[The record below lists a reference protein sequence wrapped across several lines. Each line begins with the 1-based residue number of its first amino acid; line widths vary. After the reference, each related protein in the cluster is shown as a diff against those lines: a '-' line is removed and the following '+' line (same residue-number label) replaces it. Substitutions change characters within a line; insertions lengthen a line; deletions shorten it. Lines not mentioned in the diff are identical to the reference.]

1 MLGREFLLRRIKK
14 LKSKNN
20 QRGFTLLELLVVV
33 AILAAIAGTAT
44 VALQDTDARAA
55 AAAHVAM
62 MDELNKGVNT
72 FRVLQHNVY
81 PNNLDSL
88 MSAELGSAYTSGTAV
103 TATVLPHTNGEILG
117 IEDSIDAGAVISG
130 VADVMG
136 DIGMEELRIIDA
148 TATDLPEGV
157 GSCAVDGLQDVI
169 SDRSNA
175 VVAGN
180 IFNGSAGNGCGT
192 SVEVADLDNVV
203 YWTGAIERILGP
215 GEYGDAEYD
224 PSTSTVSNT
233 ASTPEDGAVA
243 PIMMAV
249 GFGPSSDL
257 FSTNNLGAMTSV
269 PVYRHVNADQYNR
282 FIGLF
287 KVAEAE
293 YDGTNTIWGTPTAVD
308 QVLFVGVVDG
318 AGDTKEEELG
328 EWDGTRNTI

>member
-1 MLGREFLLRRIKK
+1 MLGREFLLKRIKK

-88 MSAELGSAYTSGTAV
+88 MSVDDVSAPTTYTL
-103 TATVLPHTNGEILG
+103 LPNGDGEILG
-117 IEDSIDAGAVISG
+117 IGDVAAYTPTAEVTAVM
-130 VADVMG
+130 A
-136 DIGMEELRIIDA
+136 DIGMEEMRYIDA
-148 TATDLPEGV
+148 AGNDLPEDV
-157 GSCAVDGLQDVI
+157 TTCAVDDLQDVI

-180 IFNGSAGNGCGT
+180 IFNGSAGNGCGASIEVGQDT
-192 SVEVADLDNVV
+192 DADDVDDVIADVAVWSGSV
-203 YWTGAIERILGP
+203 ERILGP
-215 GEYGDAEYD
+215 GEYVDAVFD
-224 PSTSTVSNT
+224 GSTMSSTE
-233 ASTPEDGAVA
+233 TPEEGAVA
-243 PIMMAV
+243 PVLLAV
-249 GFGPSSDL
+249 GFGPASDL

-287 KVAEAE
+287 KIAESE
-293 YDGTNTIWGTPTAVD
+293 YSGTAWGTLTAVD